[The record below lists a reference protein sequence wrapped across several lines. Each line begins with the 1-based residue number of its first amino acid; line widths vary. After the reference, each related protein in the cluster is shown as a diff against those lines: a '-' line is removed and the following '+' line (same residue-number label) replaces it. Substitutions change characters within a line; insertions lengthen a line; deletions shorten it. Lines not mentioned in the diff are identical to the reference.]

1 MGQKSRYV
9 RDNVGHWN
17 INRFNLKSKQMEA
30 EDKYRVFYLDA
41 NFL

>member
-1 MGQKSRYV
+1 MFGIMWDTV
-9 RDNVGHWN
+9 WN

-30 EDKYRVFYLDA
+30 EDKYMVFYLDA